1 MTKDINFK
9 DIEDKIFSLACDIA
23 KSVTENILEAIDSD
37 IMKSRDKSRYRLK
50 DTIRTSIKT
59 MYGDVSYDRRY
70 YYDNEENCYTYL
82 LDEILKIR
90 KTGLYSPNMVDI
102 ILNDSMNL
110 SYRKTAESINRA
122 TNQNISAVAAWKVVQ
137 QIGINIQAEEEQL
150 IKDMNRGI
158 KLGARTVDVL
168 YQEADGVW
176 LNMQKDKKKA
186 PKQELKLATIYEGW
200 KDTKRHELVNKKVI
214 AGMETGKRFMR
225 RRQAFVSSMY
235 NIDEIEMK
243 FLNGDG
249 ASWIDIEEITYKQ
262 LDQYHMYK
270 EIITKI
276 SHKKIRKQVIEKLH
290 NNDIDT
296 MLKYIMMYADS
307 IDGDSETKSKKAE
320 SVRELHAYLS
330 NNRNGL
336 KKYNQVLEVPEPKP
350 GMVYRNMGVQ
360 ENQNCTL
367 VTMRMKH
374 RRMRWSE
381 SGANNLAKV
390 ICSKVN
396 GDLDKYI
403 QSAFN
408 AVVPVKELER
418 IEAAETRTKGLSAKK
433 IPLTVGTGTKYD
445 ELIKSSVPVLN
456 TSDITAAAIRNL
468 LNSIR

>member
-9 DIEDKIFSLACDIA
+9 MLEEKIFGFACEFA
-23 KSVTENILEAIDSD
+23 KSTMVNILEAIDSD
-37 IMKSRDKSRYRLK
+37 IMKSRDRKRYRLK
-50 DTIRTSIKT
+50 DTIQTSIKT
-59 MYGDVSYDRRY
+59 VFGDVTYARRY
-70 YYDNEENCYTYL
+70 YYDKEKGTYTYL
-82 LDEILKIR
+82 LDAEINVK
-90 KTGLYSPNMVDI
+90 KTGLYSAHMVDI
-102 ILNDSMNL
+102 ILNDCMNL
-110 SYRKTAESINRA
+110 SYRKTAENISRA
-122 TNQNISAVAAWKVVQ
+122 TNQNISAAAAWKVVQ
-137 QIGINIQAEEEQL
+137 QTGINIQTEEEQL

-168 YQEADGVW
+168 FQEADGVW

-214 AGMETGKRFMR
+214 AGMETGKRFMT

-235 NIDEIEMK
+235 NIDEIETK
-243 FLNGDG
+243 LLNGDG
-249 ASWIDIEEITYKQ
+249 AAWIDIEEITYKQ
-262 LDQYHMYK
+262 LDQYHLYK

-290 NNDIDT
+290 NHDIDT

-307 IDGDSETKSKKAE
+307 IDDSFKSNSKKAQ
-320 SVRELHAYLS
+320 SVRDLHTYLS
-330 NNRNGL
+330 NNKTGL
-336 KKYNQVLEVPEPKP
+336 NKYNETVDVPHPKP

-390 ICSKVN
+390 ICSKAN
-396 GDLDKYI
+396 GDIDKYI
-403 QSAFN
+403 QKSFD
-408 AVVPVKELER
+408 AVIPVRELQR
-418 IEAAETRTKGLSAKK
+418 IEAEPKGLSAKK
-433 IPLTVGTGTKYD
+433 IPFTVGKGSKYA
-445 ELIKSSVPVLN
+445 ELIKNSVPVLN
-456 TSDITAAAIRNL
+456 TADATASVIRGL
-468 LNSIR
+468 LNSI

>member
-1 MTKDINFK
+1 MTKAINFK
-9 DIEDKIFSLACDIA
+9 DIEEKIFSLACEIA
-23 KSVTENILEAIDSD
+23 KNITENILEAIDSD
-37 IMKSRDKSRYRLK
+37 IMEARDKSRYRLK

-59 MYGDVSYDRRY
+59 VYGDVSYDRRY
-70 YYDNEENCYTYL
+70 YYDKKKSCYIYL
-82 LDEILKIR
+82 LDEKLDIR
-90 KTGLYSPNMVDI
+90 KTGFYSPNMVDI

-122 TNQNISAVAAWKVVQ
+122 TKQNISASAAWKVVQ
-137 QIGINIQAEEEQL
+137 QVGVNIQAGEEQL

-158 KLGARTVDVL
+158 KLGAKTVDVL
-168 YQEADGVW
+168 FQEADGVW

-200 KDTKRHELVNKKVI
+200 KDTKRHELLNKKVI
-214 AGMETGKRFMR
+214 AGMETGKRFMT
-225 RRQAFVSSMY
+225 RRQAFVSSIY
-235 NIDEIEMK
+235 NIDEIEMTL
-243 FLNGDG
+243 LNGDG
-249 ASWIDIEEITYKQ
+249 AAWIDIEEVTYKQ
-262 LDQYHMYK
+262 LDQYHLYK

-290 NNDIDT
+290 NHDIDT

-307 IDGDSETKSKKAE
+307 IDGNTEANSKKAE

-330 NNRNGL
+330 NNRDGL
-336 KKYNQVLEVPEPKP
+336 QRYNQVLDVPGAKL
-350 GMVYRNMGVQ
+350 GMIYRNMGVQ

-403 QSAFN
+403 QKSFDASI
-408 AVVPVKELER
+408 PIKDLQK
-418 IEAAETRTKGLSAKK
+418 IEAEPKGLSAKK
-433 IPLTVGTGTKYD
+433 IPFTIGKGSKYA
-445 ELIKSSVPVLN
+445 ELIKKSVPVLN
-456 TSDITAAAIRNL
+456 TADVTASAIRGL
-468 LNSIR
+468 LNSI